1 MLLKAN
7 NCRFCHAEIVE
18 DDQASKAASLRKKTF
33 SPSPPSS
40 DSFVFVKKSHE
51 ISLKVD
57 NAVKRN
63 LESYA
68 EGAVKISHSLCSKCY
83 DYAIEGLAVD
93 RDKLLLKRQVI
104 VASTERLVSSASGA
118 GQVEPTKARLAE
130 LKAKQVELERQ
141 LALGERQFNAT
152 KHEFLTQQLVQQQ
165 TLDQAQLDFTN
176 QAIAWRQEKQL
187 DQERQDALRAR
198 LDHGKRELTAT
209 ASVINDAFF
218 IWEDPPY
225 FSINNMRLG
234 RSFDNEVVEWQEVNA
249 AWGEVCLLLHVISR
263 KEAFTFRDY
272 VLLPRGR
279 QSLVQDVKTG
289 RRYELF
295 LSEDCAS
302 GVGSGGADGP
312 TSSSSLDTGLLHKLW
327 STVLS
332 NPLDALASSAAT
344 TSASAST
351 VASTASCPSAISNL
365 DSFNQAMVAFLC
377 CLKELGDAA
386 RESERGV
393 NLCLKGKLFPIK
405 SHVGDASISQFSIK
419 TTGEAQDAMRWSE
432 ACKYTLTNIKWLC
445 LWSVSHSNA
454 AAKSSPPPATTKT

>member
-7 NCRFCHAEIVE
+7 NCRFCHVEIVE
-18 DDQASKAASLRKKTF
+18 DDQVSRAASMRKKTSSQ

-40 DSFVFVKKSHE
+40 DNFVFVKKSHE

-68 EGAVKISHSLCSKCY
+68 EGTVAISHSLCSKCY
-83 DYAIEGLAVD
+83 DYATEGLAAD
-93 RDKLLLKRQVI
+93 RDKLLVKRQVI
-104 VASTERLVSSASGA
+104 VASTERLVSSASGV
-118 GQVEPTKARLAE
+118 GQVEPTKAKLAE
-130 LKAKQVELERQ
+130 LKAKQIELERQ
-141 LALGERQFNAT
+141 LALGERQFNMA
-152 KHEFLTQQLVQQQ
+152 KQEFLSQQLAQQQ
-165 TLDQAQLDFTN
+165 ALDQAQLDFTN

-198 LDHGKRELTAT
+198 FDHSKRELTAT

-263 KEAFTFRDY
+263 KEAFAFRDY

-279 QSLVQDVKTG
+279 QSLVQDIKTG

-295 LSEDCAS
+295 LAEENGNYA
-302 GVGSGGADGP
+302 GSGADGP

-332 NPLDALASSAAT
+332 TSSSNPLDASV
-344 TSASAST
+344 ST
-351 VASTASCPSAISNL
+351 VATATAASAAGLSPVAISNL
-365 DSFNQAMVAFLC
+365 ESFNQAMVAFLC
-377 CLKELGDAA
+377 CLKELGEVA
-386 RESERGV
+386 RESERGI

-419 TTGEAQDAMRWSE
+419 TTGEAHDARRWSE

-454 AAKSSPPPATTKT
+454 SSKPPPATTKT